1 MTDSSLIDSFRD
13 FAEREVRPVAREV
26 DRSGEFPADR
36 WKKLGE
42 YGLTGL
48 AIPENYGGL
57 GAERGSIL
65 AALEAIAGAC
75 GSTAWTLIA
84 HSTVA
89 AGIAALGSEKQKR
102 HYLPAL
108 AKADL
113 IGGTL
118 AVTETGGG
126 SNPASIRTFARA
138 EEGDYVL
145 NGGKFFI
152 SQVGAGDVYLVVAR
166 TDHAPGPRSL
176 SCFLIER
183 SDSGLSFGARE
194 NTMGMRGVQVREVL
208 FDNCRIPA
216 ERLLGELG
224 GGLAVLGAV
233 LDITVLGA
241 SAAALGIAQAA
252 VDATIAHL
260 KERTILDQTLSVVPA
275 VQARMARIL
284 FDLNGARAWLA
295 HGLAWR
301 ESRTAGAPVPVWMTK
316 VAVTEA
322 AARIVDRCLKL
333 HGAIGY
339 SCELPFERYHRDIQA
354 FAIHWGNNDILM
366 DMAGKA
372 ILA

>member
-1 MTDSSLIDSFRD
+1 MTDRSLIDSFRN
-13 FAEREVRPVAREV
+13 FAEREVRPAARDV
-26 DRSGEFPADR
+26 DRTGEFPADR

-48 AIPENYGGL
+48 VIPEGYGGL
-57 GAERGSIL
+57 GADRNSVL
-65 AALEAIAGAC
+65 ASLEALAGAC
-75 GSTAWTLIA
+75 TSTAWTLIA

-89 AGIAALGSEKQKR
+89 AGIAALGSEAQKQR
-102 HYLPAL
+102 YLPAL

-138 EEGDYVL
+138 EEGGYVL

-152 SQVGAGDVYLVVAR
+152 SQAGAGDVYLVVAR
-166 TDHAPGPRSL
+166 TDSAPGPRAL
-176 SCFLIER
+176 SCFVIER
-183 SDSGLSFGARE
+183 ADSGLSFGSRE
-194 NTMGMRGVQVREVL
+194 NTMGMRGVQVREVI

-216 ERLLGELG
+216 ERLLGQPG

-241 SAAALGIAQAA
+241 AAAALGVAQAA
-252 VDATIAHL
+252 VDITVAHL
-260 KERTILDQTLSVVPA
+260 KERTILNQTLSAVPA
-275 VQARMARIL
+275 VQARMTNIL

-301 ESRTAGAPVPVWMTK
+301 ESGTAGAPVPVWMAK

-339 SCELPFERYHRDIQA
+339 SCELPLERYHRDVQA

-372 ILA
+372 VLA

>member
-1 MTDSSLIDSFRD
+1 MTDSSLLDSFRN
-13 FAEREVRPVAREV
+13 FAECVVGPAAREV
-26 DRSGEFPADR
+26 DRTGELPADR

-48 AIPENYGGL
+48 AIPQDYGGL
-57 GAERGSIL
+57 GVDRGSVL
-65 AALEAIAGAC
+65 AALETLAGAC

-89 AGIAALGSEKQKR
+89 AGIAALGSQEQKQR
-102 HYLPAL
+102 YLPTL
-108 AKADL
+108 ARADL

-126 SNPASIRTFARA
+126 SNPASIRTFAHA
-138 EEGDYVL
+138 EEDGYVL

-152 SQVGAGDVYLVVAR
+152 SQAGAGDVYLVVAR

-176 SCFLIER
+176 SCFVIEK
-183 SDSGLSFGARE
+183 SDAGLSFGQRE
-194 NTMGMRGVQVREVL
+194 STMGMRGVQVREVV

-216 ERLLGELG
+216 ERLLGEAG

-241 SAAALGIAQAA
+241 SAAALGVAQAA

-260 KERTILDQTLSVVPA
+260 KERTVLDQTLSVIPA
-275 VQARMARIL
+275 VQARMANIL
-284 FDLNGARAWLA
+284 LDLNGARAWLA

-301 ESRTAGAPVPVWMTK
+301 ENRTAGAPVPVWMTK

-322 AARIVDRCLKL
+322 AVRIVDRCLKL

-354 FAIHWGNNDILM
+354 FVIHWGNNEILM